1 MILVSPK
8 YFILTTK
15 FLNDLISIV
24 ISLYALVKSTVIT
37 LMPVPIIYTGWLK
50 LKYPTGQNAISRQPC
65 ENSIPKFHDLYGRF
79 TEI

>member
-37 LMPVPIIYTGWLK
+37 LMPVPIIIQG
-50 LKYPTGQNAISRQPC
+50 GSN
-65 ENSIPKFHDLYGRF
+65 
-79 TEI
+79 